1 MYENTFGFW
10 QVKWSHQMLSYNFCN
25 SVTSHRCSAILL
37 PRNISTTKA
46 LSVDKPTKSQLSHW
60 NSQPSSTREA
70 LLNWFR
76 LKQIINRAAQDLGC
90 FSGFDQQH
98 KPGHQLLAFG
108 YFNSYFFWYLTHIS
122 INICRLKT
130 KLTCVICQPYK
141 HLLVQHIGLFQ
152 TIRVYFTIFC
162 PNFQNAV
169 SQCVLNK
176 SKSINCIL

>member
-1 MYENTFGFW
+1 MLEKTDILMSNSISFNFNYQVRTHTPSTKREASENTFGFW
-10 QVKWSHQMLSYNFCN
+10 QVKSSHQMLSYNFCDSN
-25 SVTSHRCSAILL
+25 TSHRCSAILL

-70 LLNWFR
+70 LLYWFRLRLFYWFR

-108 YFNSYFFWYLTHIS
+108 HWSF
-122 INICRLKT
+122 
-130 KLTCVICQPYK
+130 
-141 HLLVQHIGLFQ
+141 
-152 TIRVYFTIFC
+152 
-162 PNFQNAV
+162 PNNT
-169 SQCVLNK
+169 
-176 SKSINCIL
+176 CILYHFLSAFPKCCFPVMC